1 MNAPANRAISFP
13 RAPLIAAAALLIVSV
28 AVVASVRWSGVDIRS
43 PDAPATRTLALRF
56 EDRPDGRIAVLDARS
71 GQEIHA
77 IVGENGF
84 IRGTLRGLA
93 RERKRAGGGP
103 EQAFELIA
111 RADGRFTLQDPVT
124 GRRVDLESFGPQ
136 NASKFAAL
144 MSLSVPTDSQA
155 GTAAPDTTVS
165 GMLTAPRP
173 Q

>member
-1 MNAPANRAISFP
+1 MTAHSSRPISFP
-13 RAPLIAAAALLIVSV
+13 RAPLVAAAALLIVSV

-56 EDRPDGRIAVLDARS
+56 EDRPDGRIAVLDAQS

-93 RERKRAGGGP
+93 RDRKRAGGGP
-103 EQAFELIA
+103 EQPFELIT

-124 GRRVDLESFGPQ
+124 GRRVDLESFGPV
-136 NASKFAAL
+136 NAAKFAAL
-144 MSLSVPTDSQA
+144 MSLGVHKATPP
-155 GTAAPDTTVS
+155 GTIAPDTTVS
-165 GMLTAPRP
+165 GLLTAPRP